1 MKKYDGI
8 KKQQIP
14 FSQIPNSLLNDKN
27 LSLKAKG
34 LYSFMFSKPNGWNFT
49 IRSMSKQ
56 LKEGVDSISSGLNE
70 LKSYGWVEYYKKK
83 DGSGVYVLNHL
94 EEVVF
99 KPNTEKPNQEIPIL
113 GKPVCI
119 SNKDLS
125 NNKDNPSKKTK
136 NKIVRQDLLE
146 RYLAMFNGL
155 KEKFVN
161 QRSSVT
167 IKNKKVV
174 EAWNKF
180 MDGVSKEDLINIYI
194 PDIRKA
200 IEAACKSEWHKDSK
214 YRSITPEFFLRAD
227 KREWWVDVYNSEHS
241 APIKKKYDVSKMM
254 HYSINDEVSKKQE
267 D

>member
-8 KKQQIP
+8 KKQQVP
-14 FSQIPNSLLNDKN
+14 FSQIPNSLINDKN
-27 LSLKAKG
+27 LSLKSKG

-56 LKEGVDSISSGLNE
+56 LKEGVDSISNGLNE
-70 LKSYGWVEYYKKK
+70 LKSLGWVEYYKKK

-94 EEVVF
+94 EDIGF
-99 KPNTEKPNQEIPIL
+99 KPNTENPNQGNPNL

-119 SNKDLS
+119 SNKDLYS
-125 NNKDNPSKKTK
+125 NKDDYKYSNKRKQ
-136 NKIVRQDLLE
+136 KIVRQDLLE

-174 EAWNKF
+174 EDWNKF
-180 MDGVSKEDLINIYI
+180 IEEVHEDDLINTHI
-194 PDIRKA
+194 PDIKKA
-200 IEAACKSEWHKDSK
+200 IEAACKSEWHKNSK
-214 YRSITPEFFLRAD
+214 YRSITPSFFLRAD
-227 KREWWVDVYNSEHS
+227 KREWWLDVYNSEHS
-241 APIKKKYDVSKMM
+241 TPIKKQYDVSKMM
-254 HYSINDEVSKKQE
+254 HYSVNEEKNKK
-267 D
+267 